1 MRPDPPAYSR
11 LGEVKA
17 PSVLVIGDLDY
28 AMVRDCGGRIA
39 AAIPGCRLTVVP
51 GADHL
56 LPLRAPGALADI
68 IGELVR

>member
-1 MRPDPPAYSR
+1 MIRYDARGYGRSPAPA
-11 LGEVKA
+11 A
-17 PSVLVIGDLDY
+17 PFTQFGDLDY

-39 AAIPGCRLTVVP
+39 AAIPGCGLIVLP

-68 IGELVR
+68 IGELAR